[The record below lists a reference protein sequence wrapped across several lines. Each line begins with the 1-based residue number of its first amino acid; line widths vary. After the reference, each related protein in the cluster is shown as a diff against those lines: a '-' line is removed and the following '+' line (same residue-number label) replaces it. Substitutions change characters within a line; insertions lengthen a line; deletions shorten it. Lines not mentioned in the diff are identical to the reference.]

1 MIENLDEFLSLLDIN
16 RQTGSSTA
24 LAIAYK
30 EIKNMRKNNPAL
42 QLPLIVVPTPQMCN
56 YLNTTFGIETVP
68 ISQMWSFWGNRRPI
82 LIEKDTVL
90 AIAREYETRIKE
102 MKATIIDLEKQLK
115 GEQIRKG

>member
-42 QLPLIVVPTPQMCN
+42 QLPLIVVSTPQMCN

-90 AIAREYETRIKE
+90 AIAREYETRLKE
-102 MKATIIDLEKQLK
+102 MTATIIDLEKQLK
-115 GEQIRKG
+115 GEQKRKG